1 MLSLFAY
8 GLTFGQAQA
17 NSELT
22 LLEPSSFCTATKVP
36 DVLPDASSQGFQSHR
51 SNLLDPIHKLEQ
63 IYRLER
69 RSFL

>member
-1 MLSLFAY
+1 MLSLLAY

-22 LLEPSSFCTATKVP
+22 LPETSSFCTATKIP
-36 DVLPDASSQGFQSHR
+36 DILPGASNQGFQSHR
-51 SNLLDPIHKLEQ
+51 INLLDPIHKLEQ

-69 RSFL
+69 RPFL

>member
-22 LLEPSSFCTATKVP
+22 LPEPCSFCTATKSS
-36 DVLPDASSQGFQSHR
+36 DALPDDSNQGFQSHQT
-51 SNLLDPIHKLEQ
+51 NLLDPIHQLEQ